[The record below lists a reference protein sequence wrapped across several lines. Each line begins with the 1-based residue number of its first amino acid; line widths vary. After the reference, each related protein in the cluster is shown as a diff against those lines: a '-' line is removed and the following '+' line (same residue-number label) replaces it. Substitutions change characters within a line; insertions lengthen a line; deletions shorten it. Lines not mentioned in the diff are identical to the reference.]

1 MRIRPF
7 TWLHI
12 KVGPIDYDFNDGDL
26 DWSVS
31 QRPEAPENLS
41 FEYSADELFDR
52 KMLEKDDDG
61 WILDENAL
69 EEFVGD
75 RITKKTGLNHNG
87 FSFSLFRIT
96 KGDGIIDFSC

>member
-12 KVGPIDYDFNDGDL
+12 KVGPIDYDLNDG
-26 DWSVS
+26 
-31 QRPEAPENLS
+31 PKPPENLS

-52 KMLEKDDDG
+52 KVLDKDDDG

-87 FSFSLFRIT
+87 FSFRLFRIT